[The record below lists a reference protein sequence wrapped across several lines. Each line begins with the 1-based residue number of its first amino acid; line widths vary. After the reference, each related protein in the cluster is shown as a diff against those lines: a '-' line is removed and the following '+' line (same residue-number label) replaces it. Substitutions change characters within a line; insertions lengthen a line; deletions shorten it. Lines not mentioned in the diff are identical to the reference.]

1 MLYKNFQRIE
11 KRNYSPTQA
20 MRLENLDTGTSKVS
34 MRKRDFKS
42 ILLMS
47 RRCKNPKQ
55 NFSKLNPP
63 VSTKDDPP

>member
-20 MRLENLDTGTSKVS
+20 MRLENLDAGTSKDSV
-34 MRKRDFKS
+34 RKRNFES

-47 RRCKNPKQ
+47 RRCKNLKQ
-55 NFSKLNPP
+55 NFSRLNPP
-63 VSTKDDPP
+63 ASTKDDPP